1 MPGMFLRS
9 VAGLAC
15 ASGLAVAAAAE
26 PPATEAW
33 RDVLDLEFAGAE
45 VVYDDSIHLVAPERV
60 EEAFS
65 VPVVI
70 GLSETPYIVREV
82 ALFAEN
88 NPFPQVMRAIP
99 NTPLHAIGLDIR
111 LERSTP
117 LRAAARDEAGVW
129 HVASREV
136 QVANPGGCSAGGGGG
151 MPVGEIAMRQFVRP
165 NGVSRLKLRIG
176 HPMHTG
182 LAVDAA
188 TEEVVPAHYIDR
200 VAVAGATGAAGALV
214 ELRLWASVSADP
226 TLMLDLPEMQRSVRV
241 EAADTEAAIFAL
253 AARPPTIRR
262 GYRWEDEF
270 AVDTRPA
277 GAM

>member
-1 MPGMFLRS
+1 MREAFLRTA
-9 VAGLAC
+9 AGAAC
-15 ASGLAVAAAAE
+15 ALAMSAAAAAE
-26 PPATEAW
+26 APATEAW

-45 VVYDDSIHLVAPERV
+45 VVYDDSVHLVAPERV

-70 GLSETPYIVREV
+70 GLSETPYSVREV

-88 NPFPQVMRAIP
+88 NPFPQVMRAVP
-99 NTPLHAIGLDIR
+99 NAPLHAIGLDIR

-117 LRAAARDEAGVW
+117 VRVAARDEAGVW

-136 QVANPGGCSAGGGGG
+136 RVANPGGCSAGGGGG

-188 TEEVVPAHYIDR
+188 TDEVVPAHYIDR
-200 VAVAGATGAAGALV
+200 VAVGGAAGALI

-226 TLMLDLPEMQRSVRV
+226 TLMFDLPEMQASVRV
-241 EAADTEAAIFAL
+241 EAADTEAGIFDL
-253 AARPPTIRR
+253 VARPPTIRR
-262 GYRWEDEF
+262 GYRWDDEF
-270 AVDTRPA
+270 AVDPRPVD
-277 GAM
+277 AM

>member
-1 MPGMFLRS
+1 MREAFLRAA
-9 VAGLAC
+9 AGAAC
-15 ASGLAVAAAAE
+15 ALATSIAAAAE
-26 PPATEAW
+26 APATEAW

-45 VVYDDSIHLVAPERV
+45 VVYDDSVHLVAPERV

-70 GLSETPYIVREV
+70 GLSETPYNVREV

-88 NPFPQVMRAIP
+88 NPFPQVMRAVP
-99 NTPLHAIGLDIR
+99 NAPLHAIGLDIR

-117 LRAAARDEAGVW
+117 VRAAARDEAGVW

-136 QVANPGGCSAGGGGG
+136 RVANPGGCSAGGGGG

-188 TEEVVPAHYIDR
+188 TDEVVPAHYIDR
-200 VAVAGATGAAGALV
+200 VTVGGAAGALV

-226 TLMLDLPEMQRSVRV
+226 TLMFDLPEMQASVRV
-241 EAADTEAAIFAL
+241 EAADTEAGIFDL

-270 AVDTRPA
+270 AVDTRPVS
-277 GAM
+277 AM

>member
-1 MPGMFLRS
+1 MREAFLRAA
-9 VAGLAC
+9 AGAAC
-15 ASGLAVAAAAE
+15 ALATSFAAAAE
-26 PPATEAW
+26 EPATEAW

-45 VVYDDSIHLVAPERV
+45 VVYDDSVHLVAPERV

-65 VPVVI
+65 VPIVI
-70 GLSETPYIVREV
+70 GFAETPYSVREV

-88 NPFPQVMRAIP
+88 NPFPQVMRAVP
-99 NTPLHAIGLDIR
+99 NAPLHAIGLDIR

-117 LRAAARDEAGVW
+117 VRAAVRDEAGVW

-136 QVANPGGCSAGGGGG
+136 RVANPGGCSAGGGGG

-188 TEEVVPAHYIDR
+188 TDEVVPAHYIDR
-200 VAVAGATGAAGALV
+200 VTVGGAAGALV

-226 TLMLDLPEMQRSVRV
+226 TLMFDLPEMQASVRV
-241 EAADTEAAIFAL
+241 EAADTEAGIFDL

-270 AVDTRPA
+270 AVDTRPVD
-277 GAM
+277 AM

>member
-1 MPGMFLRS
+1 MREAFLRS
-9 VAGLAC
+9 AAGAAC
-15 ASGLAVAAAAE
+15 ALATAAAAAAE
-26 PPATEAW
+26 APATEAW

-70 GLSETPYIVREV
+70 GFAETPYSVREV

-88 NPFPQVMRAIP
+88 NPFPQVMRAVP
-99 NTPLHAIGLDIR
+99 NAPLHAIGLDIR

-117 LRAAARDEAGVW
+117 VRAAVRDEAGVW

-136 QVANPGGCSAGGGGG
+136 RVANPGGCSAGGGGG

-188 TEEVVPAHYIDR
+188 TDEVVPAHYIDR
-200 VAVAGATGAAGALV
+200 VAVGGAAGALV

-226 TLMLDLPEMQRSVRV
+226 TLMFDLPEAQASVRV
-241 EAADTEAAIFAL
+241 EAADTEAGIFDL

-270 AVDTRPA
+270 AVDTRPVD
-277 GAM
+277 AM